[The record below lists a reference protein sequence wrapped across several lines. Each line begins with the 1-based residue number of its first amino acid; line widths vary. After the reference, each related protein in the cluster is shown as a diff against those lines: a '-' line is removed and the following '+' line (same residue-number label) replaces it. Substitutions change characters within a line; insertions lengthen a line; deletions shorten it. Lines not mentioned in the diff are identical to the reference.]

1 MKLEL
6 DGDRAFARTRPLP
19 SLAPSLAP
27 SFAPSFAHVRGETL
41 PLRDVALCPPR
52 YLAPVPCCSVT
63 RESLR
68 EGFAADTARALS
80 QHGALRDSLRA
91 AGVTCHALPPAV
103 GHADMC
109 FTRDVAVATP
119 WGLVAL
125 NPALGH
131 RAREVDRFVAWASD
145 SLCAPVRRIR
155 GGHIEGGDVCIAR
168 PGLLIVGV
176 SGARTDEAGAAE
188 FSAPFAAD
196 GWEVLTYA
204 FDEHF
209 LHLDTI
215 FCMLDERRA
224 LACTDVLDDAFIEQ
238 LEARGIELLP
248 VTYKEARRLGCNV
261 LSLDGRTIVAA
272 AGSPRVAAL
281 MRMHG
286 FTVHELELD
295 QLTQCGGGVHCLTL
309 PLRRKG

>member
-6 DGDRAFARTRPLP
+6 DADRAFSRARPQ
-19 SLAPSLAP
+19 P
-27 SFAPSFAHVRGETL
+27 SFARVGGETL
-41 PLRDVALCPPR
+41 PLTDVALCPPR

-63 RESLR
+63 KESLR
-68 EGFAADTARALS
+68 EGFAADTRVALA
-80 QHGALRDSLRA
+80 QHAALREVLRGH
-91 AGVTCHALPPAV
+91 GVTCHALPPAV
-103 GHADMC
+103 GQADMC

-131 RAREVDRFVAWASD
+131 RAREADRFVAWAGD
-145 SLCAPVRRIR
+145 TLAEPVRRIR
-155 GGHIEGGDVCIAR
+155 NGHIEGGDVCVAR

-176 SGARTDEAGAAE
+176 SGARTDTAGAEE
-188 FSAPFAAD
+188 FAAPFRAA
-196 GWEVLTYA
+196 GWDVLLYP

-215 FCMLDERRA
+215 FCMLDAHTA
-224 LACTDVLDDAFIEQ
+224 LGCTDVLDDGFIAE
-238 LEARGIELLP
+238 LAGRGIELLP

-272 AGSPRVAAL
+272 AGTPRVFEA
-281 MRMHG
+281 MRARG
-286 FTVHELELD
+286 FTVHELALD
-295 QLTQCGGGVHCLTL
+295 QLTACGGGVHCLTL
-309 PLRRKG
+309 PLRRAG